1 MVYIV
6 GMGPGNRDYI
16 LKKAIDVLNDCDVI
30 IGFERLIN
38 DLELINKEKIV
49 MNSLKETLEY
59 INNNGQDKE
68 NLKEKTI
75 ALVASG
81 DPTFFGI
88 SEYIKKNYPGDIV
101 VIPGLSSFQYL
112 TTKLN
117 KSWSYAF
124 TGSVHARNEDFI
136 EKVKQNKLSIWLTDN
151 KNNATYLC
159 NLLIEH
165 NINCN
170 VIIGEH
176 LSYENELI
184 LEGKPEK
191 FINVDFSDMSILV
204 VENQE
209 N

>member
-1 MVYIV
+1 MLYIV

-16 LKKAIDVLNDCDVI
+16 LKKAIDVLNECDVI

-38 DLELINKEKIV
+38 DLEFINKEKIV
-49 MNSLKETLEY
+49 MNSLEQTLEY
-59 INNNGQDKE
+59 INNNGQDKG

-88 SEYIKKNYPGDIV
+88 SEYIKKNYPGNIV

-124 TGSVHARNEDFI
+124 TGSVHARNEGFI

-159 NLLIEH
+159 KLLIEH

>member
-1 MVYIV
+1 MLYIV

-16 LKKAIDVLNDCDVI
+16 LKKAIDVLNECDVI

-38 DLELINKEKIV
+38 DLEFINKEKIV

-59 INNNGQDKE
+59 INNNGQDKG

-88 SEYIKKNYPGDIV
+88 SEYIKKNYPGNIV

-124 TGSVHARNEDFI
+124 TGSVHARNEGFI

-159 NLLIEH
+159 KLLIEH